1 MHRTQFKMALT
12 NGRGLGTVLFFSGL
26 EKPMVIAPSWTDESM
41 LTRQLFYFVSRQDCV
56 AWVTF
61 DQGDAAQAES
71 DGTLD
76 KRLESIVDNYLF
88 ALSRQRPEWRLTS
101 KLHEYVLR
109 PDMSDDL
116 HFGFDNHN
124 TECLA
129 LDRLNDK
136 SIRRFEV
143 EGADGFVEGGFDDF
157 LPLRE
162 ILDGIRTTYEREILK
177 ALSTRVRVTTVDH
190 ETLGTGTHVLP
201 IATLAERPL
210 TFDEMDLF
218 RVLKGA
224 RSGPEPD
231 RQFVSDGGGTRGYW
245 IPKITIEHSVT
256 YDPQLLAYYF
266 CALRDPSPIVQFK
279 NYYNVLEFFFD
290 TAAARAGL
298 AANRL
303 ESEHLRALIKEL
315 MSVADVASLLAP
327 DSSLAASV
335 RSDIRTASGVV
346 IRALDPLA
354 SEPVDALAARIYAIR
369 NACVHLKH
377 TRKGQVEARFVPSLD
392 EEKAIEGEVPL
403 MREIAARCIERN
415 GAVSWVAVQA
425 RSSL

>member
-1 MHRTQFKMALT
+1 MQQRVTNALDTIQNRVDQRPRT
-12 NGRGLGTVLFFSGL
+12 GTVVFFNGL
-26 EKPMVIAPSWTDESM
+26 EKPMVVAPSWTDESM
-41 LTRQLFYFVSRQDCV
+41 LTRQLFYFISGQECV

-61 DQGDAAQAES
+61 DQAEAAQAES

-101 KLHEYVLR
+101 KLHEYVLL

-116 HFGFDNHN
+116 HFGFDNHI

-143 EGADGFVEGGFDDF
+143 EGADGFVEHGFDDF

-177 ALSTRVRVTTVDH
+177 ALSMRVRVTTVDH
-190 ETLGTGTHVLP
+190 EALGTGTHVLP
-201 IATLAERPL
+201 IATLTERPL

-224 RSGPEPD
+224 RPGPEPD
-231 RQFVSDGGGTRGYW
+231 RQFVSVGGTKGFW
-245 IPKITIEHSVT
+245 IPKVTIEHSVR

-298 AANRL
+298 AANRS

-315 MSVADVASLLAP
+315 ITVADVVSLLAQN
-327 DSSLAASV
+327 SSWAASV
-335 RSDIRTASGVV
+335 RSDIRTASGVL

-354 SEPVDALAARIYAIR
+354 PEPVDALAARIYAIR
-369 NACVHLKH
+369 NACVHSKH

-392 EEKAIEGEVPL
+392 EEKAVEGDVPL
-403 MREIAARCIERN
+403 IREIAARCIERH
-415 GAVSWVAVQA
+415 GAL
-425 RSSL
+425 RT